1 MSDVQP
7 WEPLPAL
14 ETAIANGS
22 GHTLL
27 AQPMR
32 RLMMDIIRRE
42 PGIKISQLC
51 RETTA
56 GWGTIKY
63 HLHLLRRA
71 GLIVAR
77 NTGRDC
83 LLFASD
89 VSPEDVAAKEAL
101 RRGRAG
107 HLARAIADTPG
118 ASQKELCERIHMT
131 RKIIRRYVELLEH
144 AGLVNERREAQFQ
157 RYYPGPAL
165 GRHLLAG
172 ENGAATPAAEKPPVD
187 PMIQ

>member
-1 MSDVQP
+1 MSDLRPMDGALVAAA
-7 WEPLPAL
+7 PA
-14 ETAIANGS
+14 ETPTPR
-22 GHTLL
+22 TLL
-27 AQPMR
+27 DQPMR
-32 RLMMDIIRRE
+32 RKMMDIIRRE

-83 LLFASD
+83 LLFTSD
-89 VSPEDVAAKEAL
+89 VPEEDLAAKEAL

-131 RKIIRRYVELLEH
+131 RKIIRRYVELLSQ
-144 AGLVNERREAQFQ
+144 AGLVSEKREAQFQ
-157 RYYPGPAL
+157 RYYPGPSL
-165 GRHLLAG
+165 VRHL
-172 ENGAATPAAEKPPVD
+172 PAAAAPDVSVEAKAGPD
-187 PMIQ
+187 PAIQ

>member
-1 MSDVQP
+1 MSDP
-7 WEPLPAL
+7 AAWSPPAL
-14 ETAIANGS
+14 PVPVETS
-22 GHTLL
+22 TPRSLL
-27 AQPMR
+27 EQPMR
-32 RLMMDIIRRE
+32 RRMMEIIKRE

-63 HLHLLRRA
+63 HLNLMRRA

-89 VSPEDVAAKEAL
+89 VPNEELGAHEAL
-101 RRGRAG
+101 RRGRAS
-107 HLARAIADTPG
+107 HLARAIAETPG
-118 ASQKELCERIHMT
+118 ASQKELCERVHMT
-131 RKIIRRYVELLEH
+131 RKIIRRYVELLSQ
-144 AGLVNERREAQFQ
+144 AGLVSEKREAQFQ

-165 GRHLLAG
+165 GRHLTAP
-172 ENGAATPAAEKPPVD
+172 EARAPPPAD
-187 PMIQ
+187 PAIQ